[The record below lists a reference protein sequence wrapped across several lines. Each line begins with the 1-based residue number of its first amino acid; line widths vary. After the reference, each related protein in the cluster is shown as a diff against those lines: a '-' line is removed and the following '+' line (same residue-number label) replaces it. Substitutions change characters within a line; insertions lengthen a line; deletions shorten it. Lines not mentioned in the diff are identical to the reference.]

1 MCKSR
6 AQTCR
11 FSTNSTVSIEL
22 TSPPRTCQPASS
34 SEWPRCFVAAILSC
48 KPSPS
53 AASRGAFFLH
63 RYWHERRELLGRGK
77 TSISSVVDVLELV
90 FDRFADFCRTVHL

>member
-6 AQTCR
+6 ARTYR

-22 TSPPRTCQPASS
+22 TSPPRICQPASS
-34 SEWPRCFVAAILSC
+34 SEWLRYFVAAILSY

-63 RYWHERRELLGRGK
+63 RLSQGRDSSAVRRLPFGP
-77 TSISSVVDVLELV
+77 IVDVLELV
-90 FDRFADFCRTVHL
+90 FDRFAVFCCTVHL